1 MRRRKS
7 TIEKSSLLGL
17 CLTAAIHIVVACFGL
32 CHADEGGSLFVG
44 TCVFVRLLGLQIK
57 GLVIGSA
64 VVAVP
69 FAVPHVESAHMFLVE
84 VTRVVNSFWLDLLY
98 RPRQVAL
105 KVNGLLR
112 VPVLSKAF

>member
-1 MRRRKS
+1 
-7 TIEKSSLLGL
+7 
-17 CLTAAIHIVVACFGL
+17 
-32 CHADEGGSLFVG
+32 VG

-84 VTRVVNSFWLDLLY
+84 VTRVVNAFWLDLLY
-98 RPRQVAL
+98 
-105 KVNGLLR
+105 
-112 VPVLSKAF
+112 